1 MPPASPPMITRLFNP
16 PRAGSSASTPPG
28 TRLYVVGDIH
38 GRADLLGILHEAIGE
53 DAADAPARRVI
64 VYLGD
69 YVDRGAESSAVVEML
84 ASGPLETFEAVHLLG
99 NHEAWLLD
107 FLDDPDQGAGWIM
120 NGGSATLMSYG
131 IDAAGISFQGD
142 RLAKARAELRRRLPP
157 THLAF
162 LESLKLSHV
171 EGDYLFVHA
180 GIRPGVP
187 LDRQSVDDLVWIRDE
202 FLFSDADHGKV
213 VVHGHTIVDEPEVL
227 ENRIGI
233 DTGAFATGRLTCL
246 VLEGTARRFI
256 ST

>member
-1 MPPASPPMITRLFNP
+1 MPPTRPSIIARLFAP
-16 PRAGSSASTPPG
+16 AGSETSNAVPPG

-38 GRADLLGILHEAIGE
+38 GRADLLRILHEAIIE
-53 DAADAPARRVI
+53 DAADAPPRRVI

-69 YVDRGAESSAVVEML
+69 YVDRGAESSAVIEML
-84 ASGPLETFEAVHLLG
+84 ASGPPAGFEAVHLLG

-120 NGGSATLMSYG
+120 NGGSATLLSYG
-131 IDAAGISFQGD
+131 VDAAGISFQRD
-142 RLAKARAELRRRLPP
+142 RLARARDELRAKLPP
-157 THLAF
+157 AHLAF
-162 LESLKLSHV
+162 LRSLKLSHV

-187 LDRQSVDDLVWIRDE
+187 LDRQSADDLVWIRDE

-227 ENRIGI
+227 DNRIGI

-246 VLEGTARRFI
+246 VLEGTTRRFV

>member
-1 MPPASPPMITRLFNP
+1 MPPASPPKTTRPFDP
-16 PRAGSSASTPPG
+16 AGSRSSATAPPG

-38 GRADLLGILHEAIGE
+38 GRADLLRILHEAIRD
-53 DAADAPARRVI
+53 DAADAPSRRVI

-69 YVDRGAESSAVVEML
+69 YVDRGGESSAVLEML
-84 ASGPLETFEAVHLLG
+84 ASGPPEGFEAVHLLG

-120 NGGSATLMSYG
+120 NGGGATLLSYG
-131 IDAAGISFQGD
+131 IDAAGISFQRD
-142 RLAKARAELRRRLPP
+142 RLAKARADLRSRLPP
-157 THLAF
+157 SHLAF

-180 GIRPGVP
+180 GVRPGLP
-187 LDRQSVDDLVWIRDE
+187 LDRQSADDLVWIRDE

-227 ENRIGI
+227 DNRIGI

-246 VLEGTARRFI
+246 VLEGSARRFI